1 MNIVIDAR
9 WIGDTPS
16 GIGVYTREL
25 ARRIPALAPNDRF
38 TLIFTDAASRDREIE
53 AMGLAEAPNV
63 VADIFPHGVF
73 SPLGQLILPTWLRVR
88 HCDVFHSPNFMIP
101 YLAFSGSR
109 KTSAGRCITTIHDVI
124 PLLLPDHAP
133 RSRKSRMM
141 PLLRA
146 CMRMTLGI
154 SSAVLTVSKTARRDI
169 VSVFKLRGANAAKLH
184 SIYNG
189 ICGPVNGT
197 SRHSADAGSPH
208 CSAEAAPSADSPHAP
223 IVLYVGRLDPYKQVP
238 LLVRSFAAA
247 IRHSDSKA
255 QLMIAGPDD
264 PRYPEAREMAHSL
277 DIENRVTFLGFLSDA
292 ELDAAYRDATIVV
305 NPSRYEGFGLPILEA
320 MSRGVPV
327 ICGNGGAQP
336 EIAGDAAR
344 IFPSGDGQ
352 ALADAIAELL
362 ANPAARRE
370 LAERGLRRA
379 ADFTWD
385 RTARE
390 TLAAY
395 RAVGNRGDAL
405 HRINKAAHK

>member
-1 MNIVIDAR
+1 M
-9 WIGDTPS
+9 PS

-25 ARRIPALAPNDRF
+25 ARRMPAMAPGDRF
-38 TLIFTDAASRDREIE
+38 TLIFADAASLDRETA
-53 AMGLAEAPNV
+53 AMGLAGAPNV
-63 VADIFPHGVF
+63 TAEVFHYGVF
-73 SPLGQLILPTWLRVR
+73 SPLGQLALPTWLRVR

-124 PLLLPDHAP
+124 PVILPDHAP

-146 CMRMTLGI
+146 CMRMTLRE

-169 VSVFKLRGANAAKLH
+169 VSAFGLRGADAAKIH
-184 SIYNG
+184 PIYNG
-189 ICGPVNGT
+189 IRGPSGASAGASAAT
-197 SRHSADAGSPH
+197 SAAAADA
-208 CSAEAAPSADSPHAP
+208 PSQPRAP
-223 IVLYVGRLDPYKQVP
+223 IILYVGRLDPYKQVP

-247 IRHSDSKA
+247 IRHSDTNA

-264 PRYPEAREMAHSL
+264 PRYPEAREMARSL
-277 DIENRVTFLGFLSDA
+277 GIENRVTFLGFLSDA
-292 ELDAAYRDATIVV
+292 ELDAAYRDATIVA

-336 EIAGDAAR
+336 EIAGDAAC
-344 IFPSGDGQ
+344 IVPSGDGQ
-352 ALADAIAELL
+352 ALAEAMAELL
-362 ANPAARRE
+362 ADPARRRE
-370 LAERGLRRA
+370 LSERGLRRA

-385 RTARE
+385 KTARE

-395 RAVGNRGDAL
+395 HAVGCRGDAL
-405 HRINKAAHK
+405 RRINKAARK